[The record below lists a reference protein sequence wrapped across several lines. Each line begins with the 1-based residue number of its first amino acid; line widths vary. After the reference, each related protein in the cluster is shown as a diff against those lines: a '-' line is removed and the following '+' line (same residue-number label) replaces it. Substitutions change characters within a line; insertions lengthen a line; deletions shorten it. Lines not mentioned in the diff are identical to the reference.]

1 MELLKVDTLEQAR
14 EKLMQAVGDGW
25 QRVCEV
31 PLPDALEKVLAEDV
45 YGALD
50 IPGFRRS
57 MVDGY
62 AVQSKDTPLYH
73 NLLVK
78 DSLHRCALTSQQYW
92 SLTPPIRQSLPPYLD
107 SSSPQPPP
115 TKLTISNTSSGC
127 NITD

>member
-62 AVQSKDTPLYH
+62 AVQSKDTMGAGTGEHL
-73 NLLVK
+73 K
-78 DSLHRCALTSQQYW
+78 EIRKTRGLT
-92 SLTPPIRQSLPPYLD
+92 LD
-107 SSSPQPPP
+107 NVSEMTDVSKPMSGQ
-115 TKLTISNTSSGC
+115 ISNGLKMRCVRFT
-127 NITD
+127 T